1 MIYRIRIGMKYSE
14 TKKFNSNLNRVI
26 VNYSQVILDLI
37 VFIFVLHPFVVDKL
51 QESTESNFSCS

>member
-37 VFIFVLHPFVVDKL
+37 VFIFVLHSFVVDKL

>member
-1 MIYRIRIGMKYSE
+1 MIYRIRIGMKYSV

-37 VFIFVLHPFVVDKL
+37 VFIFVLHSFVVDKL